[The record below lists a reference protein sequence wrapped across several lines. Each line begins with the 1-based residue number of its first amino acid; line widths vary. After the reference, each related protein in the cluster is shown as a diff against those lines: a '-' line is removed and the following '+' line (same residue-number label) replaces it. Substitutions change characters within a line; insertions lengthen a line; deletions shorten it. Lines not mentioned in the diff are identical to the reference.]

1 MYKDIFQRITITS
14 QNNSVTFLWVQESLN
29 FLIPPKWSE
38 LIDAFC
44 SELKNIV
51 NNAKYITVVFIFLRT
66 LCSLHLIMTDTYID
80 YLDFGETPPK
90 DSQYWVAPFVERFV
104 KDNIRLI
111 DKSCLDYLKD
121 YTFMQFNF

>member
-1 MYKDIFQRITITS
+1 MGAG
-14 QNNSVTFLWVQESLN
+14 
-29 FLIPPKWSE
+29 IPKLSNTPKWSE

-51 NNAKYITVVFIFLRT
+51 NNAKYITVVFIFLLT
-66 LCSLHLIMTDTYID
+66 LCSPHLIMADDYID

-104 KDNIRLI
+104 KDNITLI
-111 DKSCLDYLKD
+111 DKSCFDYLKD
-121 YTFMQFNF
+121 YSAMQFNF